1 VKMVEVPGN
10 SVTKFKED
18 LIDRIRALEIT
29 HTMILRSGSSVL
41 LQDLV
46 VQELLPYLETRKIVT
61 HGPDVSMSNGAAET
75 FAMIVHELATN
86 SVKHGVL
93 GGSRGRLEVR
103 WVYASDNEA
112 GDDVVFDWIES

>member
-1 VKMVEVPGN
+1 TVRRRERILIEQRHRFSNLFSVVTALVKMVEVPGN

-61 HGPDVSMSNGAAET
+61 HGPDVSMSNGA
-75 FAMIVHELATN
+75 
-86 SVKHGVL
+86 
-93 GGSRGRLEVR
+93 
-103 WVYASDNEA
+103 
-112 GDDVVFDWIES
+112 

>member
-1 VKMVEVPGN
+1 
-10 SVTKFKED
+10 
-18 LIDRIRALEIT
+18 
-29 HTMILRSGSSVL
+29 
-41 LQDLV
+41 
-46 VQELLPYLETRKIVT
+46 
-61 HGPDVSMSNGAAET
+61 MSNGAAET

-112 GDDVVFDWIES
+112 GDDVVFDWIESGSRRKAKDIGHGMGSMILGVNTAPLIGHSSKLEIFEGGLRYSLRLPRREIET